1 MIRSL
6 LTLWVSGMASAIA
19 ALILVPALFYLT
31 YLLLSAVASAQAILP
46 LLMTIAMFVYWHRK
60 RRARH

>member
-1 MIRSL
+1 
-6 LTLWVSGMASAIA
+6 MASAIA

>member
-19 ALILVPALFYLT
+19 ALILVPSLFYLT
-31 YLLLSAVASAQAILP
+31 YLLLSAVASVQAILP